1 MIARI
6 TGSVARYE
14 SEHKARRLRSKMAEL
29 VSEGKST
36 GGPAAYGYR
45 RAGYKTD
52 PAEGGRDTRRFV
64 PEPAEQAVV
73 VEVVERVAGGQTLT
87 RIADDLNKRGVP
99 TTHGSRW
106 TISNVRRIALNPR
119 YIGRVV
125 HKGRDVGPADW
136 EPLVDEPT
144 WRRANA
150 LLNDS
155 ARPKRRSARRYL
167 LTGGM
172 LVCGGCGE
180 PLRSKQQHS
189 RKRMVPV
196 YACRPTTQGGCGGV
210 TVRAE
215 PVEELVAADVIRI
228 VESADFAKRLHQR
241 GGGDRKA
248 AAQVAKISAEL
259 DELEHAKESG
269 AIDLR
274 EYMRFRDGARARLVE
289 AQTRMAGDT
298 TASAVGRFAGQ
309 PGALAAWWN
318 DPATT
323 LDQKQ
328 AVVRAAIKPVVI
340 EPVGKAS
347 GNRFDQSR
355 VKVERLV

>member
-1 MIARI
+1 MAR
-6 TGSVARYE
+6 TGV
-14 SEHKARRLRSKMAEL
+14 RSKMAEL
-29 VSEGKST
+29 VSAGKST

-45 RAGYKTD
+45 RAGYKND

-64 PEPAEQAVV
+64 PDPEEKEIV
-73 VEVVERVAGGQTLT
+73 VEVVERVAAGQTLT
-87 RIADDLNKRGVP
+87 RIADDLNRRGVP
-99 TTHGSRW
+99 TTHGARW

-119 YIGRVV
+119 YVGRVV
-125 HKGRDVGPADW
+125 YKGRDAGPADW
-136 EPLVDEPT
+136 EALVDEPT

-155 ARPKRRSARRYL
+155 ARPQRRSARRYL
-167 LTGGM
+167 LTGGL
-172 LVCGGCGE
+172 LVCGTPGCGQ
-180 PLRSKQQHS
+180 PLRSKQHHA
-189 RKRMVPV
+189 RGKGMVPV
-196 YACRPTTQGGCGGV
+196 YACRPKTQGGCGGV

-215 PVEELVAADVIRI
+215 PVEQLVAAAVIDI
-228 VESADFAKRLHQR
+228 VESAAFAKALRSHA
-241 GGGDRKA
+241 GGDRKA
-248 AAQVAKISAEL
+248 GAQVAKISAEL

-289 AQTRMAGDT
+289 AQGRMAGDT

-309 PGALAAWWN
+309 GDSLRAKWD

-328 AVVRAAIKPVVI
+328 AIVRAVVKRVVI
-340 EPVGKAS
+340 APVGKS
-347 GNRFDQSR
+347 TGNRFDPDR
-355 VKVERLV
+355 VKIEPLV